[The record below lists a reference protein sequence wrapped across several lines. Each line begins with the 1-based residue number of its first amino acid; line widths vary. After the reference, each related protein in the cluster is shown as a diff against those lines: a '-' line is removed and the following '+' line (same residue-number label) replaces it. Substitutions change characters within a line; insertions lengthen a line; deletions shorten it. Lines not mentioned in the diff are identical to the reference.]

1 MRLCIFGL
9 DEFSIDSPEDFIR
22 LVLMSDLFLSEKENL
37 SKVDPVSV
45 APSVTS

>member
-22 LVLMSDLFLSEKENL
+22 LVLMSDLFFIDVFLTLGVGS
-37 SKVDPVSV
+37 
-45 APSVTS
+45 